1 MPDTTSLQ
9 LTVQANQIL
18 FVEADQVDPPVVID
32 AATVAEALRLLGE
45 ADKRLLEARGLLRQ
59 AFALLGQQGNRK
71 RPWSNDQGLFCLLSF

>member
-1 MPDTTSLQ
+1 MFSRENKNRMATMPPDTPLQ
-9 LTVQANQIL
+9 LTVQANQIH

-59 AFALLGQQGNRK
+59 AFALLGQDEK
-71 RPWSNDQGLFCLLSF
+71 